1 MNCKVL
7 TFPTDSEENRKYR
20 EKKDDF
26 DRVSNKIRAACAA
39 MGYEGDPVIDLVLA
53 IRGMFLWTPKYAP
66 KHAPKHAENK
76 AEKYP
81 RK

>member
-20 EKKDDF
+20 EKKEAF

-53 IRGMFLWTPKYAP
+53 IRGMFLWAPKY
-66 KHAPKHAENK
+66 APKHAENK
-76 AEKYP
+76 AKKYP

>member
-39 MGYEGDPVIDLVLA
+39 MGYEGDPVIDL
-53 IRGMFLWTPKYAP
+53 G
-66 KHAPKHAENK
+66 
-76 AEKYP
+76 
-81 RK
+81 